1 MSLLGWGVWLRL
13 VILVVVGGGVGFFY
27 GSHSAL
33 IAVAVLLL
41 LMLLFHWWQ
50 LSKLMRWI
58 QSGQVDEVP
67 EGSGLWG
74 DVFAA
79 LYHQQ
84 KAHGRDRAELA
95 ASLDRFLMAAS
106 VLPDGVVILDK
117 EGRIEWFNHVA
128 SSQYGLDPTRDIGT
142 PITHLVRQP
151 EFAAYLSFIP
161 SSQESLPLREPALI
175 KAGNKGSE
183 RYSVSLI
190 PFADDGRL
198 MLSRDVTQI
207 ERADTMR
214 RDFVANVS
222 HELRTPLT
230 VVMGFL
236 EHMIGSE
243 SDPAM
248 PEETRQR
255 FLTLVQDQVG
265 RMNRLVDDLLTLSRL
280 ENSAQLQN
288 EEVVDVPAL
297 VAQVAEEGKALSRG
311 RHTIQVE
318 SCPARIKGSLSEL
331 RSAFGN
337 LVGNAVRYT
346 PEGGRVTLS
355 WGMEAGVPVF
365 SVSDSGIGIAPE
377 HLPRLTERFY
387 RVDKG
392 RSAATGGTGLG
403 LAIVKHV
410 LQHHQA
416 TLDIRSSQGEGST
429 FRAVFPLARL
439 VPAHA

>member
-1 MSLLGWGVWLRL
+1 MNLGWGVWLRL
-13 VILVVVGGGVGFFY
+13 FLVGIVAAGTGYFY
-27 GSHSAL
+27 GIHLSLTVTA
-33 IAVAVLLL
+33 IFLL

-58 QSGQVDEVP
+58 RSGQVDAVP

-84 KAHGRDRAELA
+84 KAHGRDRADLA

-106 VLPDGVVILDK
+106 VLPDGVIILDK

-128 SSQYGLDPTRDIGT
+128 SQQFGLDPTRDIGT
-142 PITHLVRQP
+142 PVTHLVRQP
-151 EFAAYLSFIP
+151 EFAAYLSMNTLAGK
-161 SSQESLPLREPALI
+161 SLVGQEPALI
-175 KAGNKGSE
+175 KAGSKGSE
-183 RYSVSLI
+183 RYSISLI
-190 PFADDGRL
+190 PFSDDGRL

-236 EHMIGSE
+236 EHMIGDQSGPPM
-243 SDPAM
+243 S
-248 PEETRQR
+248 EETRQR
-255 FLTLVQDQVG
+255 FLTLIQDQVG

-280 ENSAQLQN
+280 ENTVQLQS
-288 EEVVDVPAL
+288 EEVVDVPSL
-297 VAQVAEEGKALSRG
+297 VAQVAAEARVLSGG
-311 RHTIQVE
+311 RHRIQVDNG
-318 SCPARIKGSLSEL
+318 SAYLRGSLSEL
-331 RSAFGN
+331 RSAFSN

-346 PEGGRVTLS
+346 PEGGEVTLH
-355 WGMEAGVPVF
+355 WGMEDGMAVF
-365 SVSDSGIGIAPE
+365 SVSDTGIGISPE

-392 RSAATGGTGLG
+392 RSASTGGTGLG

-410 LQHHQA
+410 LQHHQGS
-416 TLDIRSSQGEGST
+416 LDIRSNQGEGST
-429 FRAVFPLARL
+429 FRAVFPLTRL
-439 VPAHA
+439 VPVHT